1 MNSKLLLITKIG
13 WLSIWRNKR
22 RTLISLFSIIIGTGI
37 PTFFVCIAWGFY
49 AGLIDDVTRL
59 MSGHITYE
67 HVEYRNSPSNDL
79 WVDDIQK
86 INKTLINKDEVL
98 FTKQIVNLQGVAH
111 TAKGSVG
118 ISLMGIEPE
127 KEINISFLPEN
138 IVEGKYL
145 SKGDERWVVVGE
157 KLANNLN
164 IGVGKKFVFTTNNVN
179 GELTEELFRV
189 KGVFKTGSKE
199 IDGHFVQSDI
209 GIARKV
215 AGLGNNDVSQ
225 LGIIVKNP
233 DTHEIL
239 IKSLQKSVS
248 KNNGVFLSWQKIMPD
263 VATTIRMDQTAISSF
278 MIMLV
283 VIVLFTMFS
292 TILMSTLERKKEFAS
307 LLAIGTQQKELKV
320 QIFIETIFFGLIAC
334 PLGSLLGIGVAKW
347 VEGYDMMDLFGG
359 KTEDMDMSVGGFGM
373 DTIITPLFSAPL
385 ILQISI
391 LFFLAVQLLSI
402 LPIYL
407 ISKISITDELRST

>member
-1 MNSKLLLITKIG
+1 MRSNLLLISKIG
-13 WLSIWRNKR
+13 WRSIWSYKR
-22 RTLISLFSIIIGTGI
+22 RTLISLFSIVIGTGI
-37 PTFFVCIAWGFY
+37 PIFFVCIAWGFY
-49 AGLIDDVTRL
+49 AGLIDDVARL

-86 INKTLINKDEVL
+86 IDQTLNNNSEIL
-98 FTKQIVNLQGVAH
+98 TTKQIVNLQGVAH

-118 ISLMGIEPE
+118 ISLMGVEPE
-127 KEINISFLPEN
+127 KEIIISFLPEN
-138 IVEGKYL
+138 IIEGKYL
-145 SKGDERWVVVGE
+145 SKGDERWVVVGQ
-157 KLANNLN
+157 KLAKNLN
-164 IGVGKKFVFTTNNVN
+164 IDIGKKFVFTTNNVD

-215 AGLGNNDVSQ
+215 AGLSNDDVSQ

-233 DTHEIL
+233 DNHENF
-239 IKSLQKSVS
+239 IKDLQKSVA
-248 KNNGVFLSWQKIMPD
+248 KNSGVFLSWQKIMPD
-263 VATTIRMDQTAISSF
+263 VATTIRMDRTAISSF

-292 TILMSTLERKKEFAS
+292 TILMSTLERKREFAS
-307 LLAIGTQQKELKV
+307 LLALGAQQIELKI
-320 QIFIETIFFGLIAC
+320 QIFLETIFFGLIAC
-334 PLGSLLGIGVAKW
+334 PLGALLGISLAKW
-347 VEGYDMMDLFGG
+347 VEGYDMMDVVGG
-359 KTEDMDMSVGGFGM
+359 KTEDMTVGGFGM
-373 DTIITPLFSAPL
+373 DTIITPLFSLPL

-391 LFFLAVQLLSI
+391 FFFFAVQLLSI

-407 ISKISITDELRST
+407 ISRISITDELRSA

>member
-1 MNSKLLLITKIG
+1 MKSNLLLITKIG
-13 WLSIWRNKR
+13 WRSIWRNKR

-37 PTFFVCIAWGFY
+37 PIFFVCIAWGFY
-49 AGLIDDVTRL
+49 AGLIDDVARL

-86 INKTLINKDEVL
+86 INKTLNNNAEVL
-98 FTKQIVNLQGVAH
+98 STKQIVNLQGVAH

-127 KEINISFLPEN
+127 KEITISFLPETV
-138 IVEGKYL
+138 IEGNYL
-145 SKGDERWVVVGE
+145 SKEDGRWVVVGDQ
-157 KLANNLN
+157 LAENLN
-164 IGVGKKFVFTTNNVN
+164 ISVGKKFVFTTSDIK
-179 GELTEELFRV
+179 GELVEELFRV

-209 GIARKV
+209 EIARKI
-215 AGLGNNDVSQ
+215 AGLGSDDVSQ

-233 DTHEIL
+233 DTHENFL
-239 IKSLQKSVS
+239 QDLQKSLA
-248 KNNGVFLSWQKIMPD
+248 KKNGVFLSWQKIMPD
-263 VATTIRMDQTAISSF
+263 VATTIRMDRTAISSF

-283 VIVLFTMFS
+283 VIVLFTMLS
-292 TILMSTLERKKEFAS
+292 TILMSTLERKREFAS
-307 LLAIGTQQKELKV
+307 LLAIGTQQKELKI

-334 PLGSLLGIGVAKW
+334 PLGALLGIGIAKW
-347 VEGYDMMDLFGG
+347 VEGYDMMNVVGG
-359 KTEDMDMSVGGFGM
+359 KAGDMSVGGFGM

-391 LFFLAVQLLSI
+391 FFFLAVQLLSI
-402 LPIYL
+402 FPMYF
-407 ISKISITDELRST
+407 ISRISITDELRSA

>member
-1 MNSKLLLITKIG
+1 MKSNLLLITKIG
-13 WLSIWRNKR
+13 WRSIWRNKR

-37 PTFFVCIAWGFY
+37 PIFFVCIAWGFY
-49 AGLIDDVTRL
+49 AGLIDDVARL

-67 HVEYRNSPSNDL
+67 HVEYRNSPSNDI

-86 INKTLINKDEVL
+86 INKTLNNNAEVL
-98 FTKQIVNLQGVAH
+98 STKQIVNLQGVAH

-127 KEINISFLPEN
+127 KEITISFLPETV
-138 IVEGKYL
+138 IEGNYL
-145 SKGDERWVVVGE
+145 SKEDGRWVVVGDQ
-157 KLANNLN
+157 LAKNLN
-164 IGVGKKFVFTTNNVN
+164 ISVGKKFVFTTNDIK
-179 GELTEELFRV
+179 GELVEELFRV
-189 KGVFKTGSKE
+189 KGIFKTGSKE

-209 GIARKV
+209 EIARKI
-215 AGLGNNDVSQ
+215 AGLGSDDVSQ

-233 DTHEIL
+233 DTHESL
-239 IKSLQKSVS
+239 IKDLQKSLA

-263 VATTIRMDQTAISSF
+263 VATTIRMDRTAISSF

-292 TILMSTLERKKEFAS
+292 TILMSTLERKREFAS
-307 LLAIGTQQKELKV
+307 LLAIGTQQKELKI

-334 PLGSLLGIGVAKW
+334 PLGALLGIGIAKW
-347 VEGYDMMDLFGG
+347 VEGYDMMNVVGG
-359 KTEDMDMSVGGFGM
+359 KAGDMSVGGFGM

-391 LFFLAVQLLSI
+391 FFFLAVQLLSI
-402 LPIYL
+402 LPMYF
-407 ISKISITDELRST
+407 ISRISITDELRSA

>member
-1 MNSKLLLITKIG
+1 MKSNLLLITKIG
-13 WLSIWRNKR
+13 WRSIWRNKR

-37 PTFFVCIAWGFY
+37 PIFFVCIAWGFY
-49 AGLIDDVTRL
+49 AGLIDDVARL

-86 INKTLINKDEVL
+86 INKTLNNNAEVL
-98 FTKQIVNLQGVAH
+98 STKQIVNLQGVAH

-127 KEINISFLPEN
+127 KEITISFLPETV
-138 IVEGKYL
+138 IEGNYL
-145 SKGDERWVVVGE
+145 SKEDGRWVVVGDQ
-157 KLANNLN
+157 LAKNLN
-164 IGVGKKFVFTTNNVN
+164 ISVGKKFVFTTNDIK
-179 GELTEELFRV
+179 GELVEELFRV
-189 KGVFKTGSKE
+189 KGIFKTGSKE

-209 GIARKV
+209 EIARKI
-215 AGLGNNDVSQ
+215 AGLGSDDVSQ

-233 DTHEIL
+233 DTHESL
-239 IKSLQKSVS
+239 IKDLQKSLA

-263 VATTIRMDQTAISSF
+263 VATTIRMDRTAISSF

-292 TILMSTLERKKEFAS
+292 TILMSTLERKREFAS
-307 LLAIGTQQKELKV
+307 LLAIGTQQKELKI

-334 PLGSLLGIGVAKW
+334 PLGALLGIGIAKW
-347 VEGYDMMDLFGG
+347 VEGYDMMNVVGG
-359 KTEDMDMSVGGFGM
+359 KTGDMSVGGFGM

-391 LFFLAVQLLSI
+391 FFFLAVQLLSI
-402 LPIYL
+402 LPMYF
-407 ISKISITDELRST
+407 ISRISITDELRSA

>member
-1 MNSKLLLITKIG
+1 MKSNLLLITKIG
-13 WLSIWRNKR
+13 WRSIWRNKR

-37 PTFFVCIAWGFY
+37 PIFFVCIAWGFY
-49 AGLIDDVTRL
+49 AGLIDDVARL

-86 INKTLINKDEVL
+86 INKTLNNNAEVL
-98 FTKQIVNLQGVAH
+98 STKQIVNLQGVAH

-127 KEINISFLPEN
+127 KEITISFLPETV
-138 IVEGKYL
+138 IEGNYL
-145 SKGDERWVVVGE
+145 SKEDGRWVVVGDQ
-157 KLANNLN
+157 LAKNLN
-164 IGVGKKFVFTTNNVN
+164 ISVGKKFVFTTSDIKGDLV
-179 GELTEELFRV
+179 EELFRV
-189 KGVFKTGSKE
+189 KGIFKTGSKE

-209 GIARKV
+209 EIARKI
-215 AGLGNNDVSQ
+215 AGLGSDDVSQ

-233 DTHEIL
+233 DTHENFL
-239 IKSLQKSVS
+239 QDLQKSLA
-248 KNNGVFLSWQKIMPD
+248 KKNGVFLSWQKIMPD
-263 VATTIRMDQTAISSF
+263 VATTIRMDRTAISSF

-292 TILMSTLERKKEFAS
+292 TILMSTLERKREFAS
-307 LLAIGTQQKELKV
+307 LLAIGTQQKELKI

-334 PLGSLLGIGVAKW
+334 PLGALLGIGFAKW
-347 VEGYDMMDLFGG
+347 VEGYDMMNVVGG
-359 KTEDMDMSVGGFGM
+359 KSEDMSVGGFGM

-391 LFFLAVQLLSI
+391 FFFLALQLLSI

-407 ISKISITDELRST
+407 ISRISITDELRSA

>member
-1 MNSKLLLITKIG
+1 MKSNLLLITKIG
-13 WLSIWRNKR
+13 WRSIWRNKR

-37 PTFFVCIAWGFY
+37 PIFFVCIAWGFY
-49 AGLIDDVTRL
+49 AGLIDDVARL
-59 MSGHITYE
+59 MSGHVTYE

-79 WVDDIQK
+79 WVDNVHK
-86 INKTLINKDEVL
+86 INKTLNNNAEVL
-98 FTKQIVNLQGVAH
+98 STKQIVNLQGVAH

-127 KEINISFLPEN
+127 KEIAISFLPETV
-138 IVEGKYL
+138 IEGNYL
-145 SKGDERWVVVGE
+145 SKGDGRWVVVGYQ
-157 KLANNLN
+157 LAKNLN
-164 IGVGKKFVFTTNNVN
+164 VSVGKKFVFTTNDIK
-179 GELTEELFRV
+179 GELVEELFRV
-189 KGVFKTGSKE
+189 KGIFKTGSKE

-209 GIARKV
+209 EIARKIS
-215 AGLGNNDVSQ
+215 GLGSDDVSQ

-233 DTHEIL
+233 DTHENFL
-239 IKSLQKSVS
+239 QDLQKSLA

-263 VATTIRMDQTAISSF
+263 VATTIRMDRTAISSF

-292 TILMSTLERKKEFAS
+292 TILMSTLERKREFAS
-307 LLAIGTQQKELKV
+307 LLAIGTQQKELKI

-334 PLGSLLGIGVAKW
+334 PLGALLGIGTAKW
-347 VEGYDMMDLFGG
+347 VEGYDMMDVVGG
-359 KTEDMDMSVGGFGM
+359 KAGDMSVGGFGM

-391 LFFLAVQLLSI
+391 FFFLALQLLSI

-407 ISKISITDELRST
+407 ISRISITDELRSA

>member
-1 MNSKLLLITKIG
+1 MKSKLLMIIKIG

-22 RTLISLFSIIIGTGI
+22 RTLISLFSIVIGTGI

-49 AGLIDDVTRL
+49 AGLVDDVARL
-59 MSGHITYE
+59 MSGHVTYE
-67 HVEYRNSPSNDL
+67 HVGYRNSPSNDL

-86 INKTLINKDEVL
+86 INKTLNSNAEVL
-98 FTKQIVNLQGVAH
+98 STKQIVNLQGVAH

-127 KEINISFLPEN
+127 KEITISFLPETL
-138 IVEGKYL
+138 IEGNYL
-145 SKGDERWVVVGE
+145 SKEDGRWVVVGDQ
-157 KLANNLN
+157 LAENLN
-164 IGVGKKFVFTTNNVN
+164 ISVGKKFVFTTSDIK
-179 GELTEELFRV
+179 GELVEELFRV

-209 GIARKV
+209 EIARKI
-215 AGLGNNDVSQ
+215 AGLGSDDVSQ

-233 DTHEIL
+233 DTHESL
-239 IKSLQKSVS
+239 IKDLQKSLA

-263 VATTIRMDQTAISSF
+263 VATTIRMDRTAISSF

-292 TILMSTLERKKEFAS
+292 TILMSTLERKREFAS
-307 LLAIGTQQKELKV
+307 LLAIGTQQKELKI

-334 PLGSLLGIGVAKW
+334 PLGALLGIGIAKW
-347 VEGYDMMDLFGG
+347 VEGYDMMNVVGG
-359 KTEDMDMSVGGFGM
+359 KAGDMSVGGFGM

-391 LFFLAVQLLSI
+391 FFFLAVQLLSI
-402 LPIYL
+402 LPMYF
-407 ISKISITDELRST
+407 ISRISITDELRSA

>member
-1 MNSKLLLITKIG
+1 MKSNLLLITKIG
-13 WLSIWRNKR
+13 WRSIWRNKR

-37 PTFFVCIAWGFY
+37 PIFFVCIAWGFY
-49 AGLIDDVTRL
+49 AGLIDDVSRL

-67 HVEYRNSPSNDL
+67 HVKYRNSPSNDL

-86 INKTLINKDEVL
+86 INETLNSNAEVL
-98 FTKQIVNLQGVAH
+98 STKQIVNLQGVAH

-127 KEINISFLPEN
+127 KEITISFLPETV
-138 IVEGKYL
+138 IEGNYL
-145 SKGDERWVVVGE
+145 SKEDGRWVVVGDQ
-157 KLANNLN
+157 LAENLN
-164 IGVGKKFVFTTNNVN
+164 ISVGKKFVFTTSNIK
-179 GELTEELFRV
+179 GELVEELFRV

-209 GIARKV
+209 EIARKI
-215 AGLGNNDVSQ
+215 AGLGSDDVSQ

-233 DTHEIL
+233 DIHESL
-239 IKSLQKSVS
+239 IKNLQKSLA

-263 VATTIRMDQTAISSF
+263 VATTIRMDRTAISSF

-292 TILMSTLERKKEFAS
+292 TILMSTLERKREFAS
-307 LLAIGTQQKELKV
+307 LLAIGTQQKELKI

-334 PLGSLLGIGVAKW
+334 PLGALLGIGIAKW
-347 VEGYDMMDLFGG
+347 VEGYDMMNVVGG
-359 KTEDMDMSVGGFGM
+359 KTGDMSVGGFGM

-391 LFFLAVQLLSI
+391 FFFLAVQLLSI
-402 LPIYL
+402 LPMYF
-407 ISKISITDELRST
+407 ISRISITDELRSA

>member
-1 MNSKLLLITKIG
+1 MKSNLLLITKIG
-13 WLSIWRNKR
+13 WRSIWRNKR

-37 PTFFVCIAWGFY
+37 PIFFVCIAWGFY
-49 AGLIDDVTRL
+49 AGLIDDVARL

-79 WVDDIQK
+79 WVDDIHK
-86 INKTLINKDEVL
+86 INKTLNNNAEVL
-98 FTKQIVNLQGVAH
+98 STKQIVNLQGVAH

-127 KEINISFLPEN
+127 KEIAISFLPETV
-138 IVEGKYL
+138 IEGNYL
-145 SKGDERWVVVGE
+145 SKGDGRWVVVGYQ
-157 KLANNLN
+157 LAKNLN
-164 IGVGKKFVFTTNNVN
+164 VSVGKKFVFTTNDIK
-179 GELTEELFRV
+179 GELVEELFRV
-189 KGVFKTGSKE
+189 KGIFKTGSKE

-209 GIARKV
+209 EIARKIS
-215 AGLGNNDVSQ
+215 GLGSDDVSQ

-233 DTHEIL
+233 DTHENFL
-239 IKSLQKSVS
+239 QDLQKSLA

-263 VATTIRMDQTAISSF
+263 VATTIRMDRTAISSF

-292 TILMSTLERKKEFAS
+292 TILMSTLERKREFAS
-307 LLAIGTQQKELKV
+307 LLAIGTQQKELKI

-334 PLGSLLGIGVAKW
+334 PLGALLGIGTAKW
-347 VEGYDMMDLFGG
+347 VEGYDMMDVVGG
-359 KTEDMDMSVGGFGM
+359 KAGDMSVGGFGM

-391 LFFLAVQLLSI
+391 FFFLAVQLLSI

-407 ISKISITDELRST
+407 ISRISITDELRSA

>member
-1 MNSKLLLITKIG
+1 MKSNLLLITKIG
-13 WLSIWRNKR
+13 WRSIWRNKR

-37 PTFFVCIAWGFY
+37 PIFFVCIAWGFY
-49 AGLIDDVTRL
+49 AGLIDDVARL

-86 INKTLINKDEVL
+86 INETLNSNAEVL
-98 FTKQIVNLQGVAH
+98 STKQIVNLQGVAH

-127 KEINISFLPEN
+127 KEITISFLPETV
-138 IVEGKYL
+138 IEGNYL
-145 SKGDERWVVVGE
+145 SKGDGRWVVVGYQ
-157 KLANNLN
+157 LAENLN
-164 IGVGKKFVFTTNNVN
+164 VSVGKKFVFTTNDIK
-179 GELTEELFRV
+179 GELVEELFRV
-189 KGVFKTGSKE
+189 KGIFKTGSKE

-209 GIARKV
+209 EIARKI
-215 AGLGNNDVSQ
+215 AGLGSDDVSQ

-233 DTHEIL
+233 DTHESL
-239 IKSLQKSVS
+239 IKDLQKSLA

-263 VATTIRMDQTAISSF
+263 VATTIRMDRTAISSF

-292 TILMSTLERKKEFAS
+292 TILMSTLERKREFAS
-307 LLAIGTQQKELKV
+307 LLAIGTQQKELKI

-334 PLGSLLGIGVAKW
+334 PLGSLLGIGFAKW
-347 VEGYDMMDLFGG
+347 VEGYDMMNVVGG
-359 KTEDMDMSVGGFGM
+359 KSEDMSVGGFGM

-391 LFFLAVQLLSI
+391 FFFLAVQLLSI

-407 ISKISITDELRST
+407 ISRISITDELRSA

>member
-1 MNSKLLLITKIG
+1 MKSNLLLITKIG
-13 WLSIWRNKR
+13 WRSIWRNKR

-37 PTFFVCIAWGFY
+37 PIFFVCIAWGFY
-49 AGLIDDVTRL
+49 AGLIDDVARL

-86 INKTLINKDEVL
+86 INKTLNNNAEVL
-98 FTKQIVNLQGVAH
+98 STKQIVNLQGVAH

-127 KEINISFLPEN
+127 KEITISFLPETV
-138 IVEGKYL
+138 IEGNYL
-145 SKGDERWVVVGE
+145 SKEDGRWVVVGDQ
-157 KLANNLN
+157 LAENLN
-164 IGVGKKFVFTTNNVN
+164 ISVGKKFVFTTSDIK
-179 GELTEELFRV
+179 GELVEELFRV

-209 GIARKV
+209 EIARKI
-215 AGLGNNDVSQ
+215 AGLGSDDVSQ

-233 DTHEIL
+233 DTHESL
-239 IKSLQKSVS
+239 IKDLQKSLA

-263 VATTIRMDQTAISSF
+263 VATTIRMDRTAISSF

-292 TILMSTLERKKEFAS
+292 TILMSTLERKREFAS
-307 LLAIGTQQKELKV
+307 LLAIGTQQKELKI

-334 PLGSLLGIGVAKW
+334 PLGSLLGIGFAKW
-347 VEGYDMMDLFGG
+347 VEGYDMMNVVGG
-359 KTEDMDMSVGGFGM
+359 KSEDMSVGGFGM

-391 LFFLAVQLLSI
+391 FFFLAVQLLSI
-402 LPIYL
+402 LPMYF
-407 ISKISITDELRST
+407 ISRISITDELRSA

>member
-1 MNSKLLLITKIG
+1 MKSNLLLITKIG
-13 WLSIWRNKR
+13 WRSIWRNKR

-37 PTFFVCIAWGFY
+37 PIFFVCIAWGFY
-49 AGLIDDVTRL
+49 AGLIDDVARL

-79 WVDDIQK
+79 WVDDIHK
-86 INKTLINKDEVL
+86 INKTLNNNAEVL
-98 FTKQIVNLQGVAH
+98 STKQIVNLQGVAH

-127 KEINISFLPEN
+127 KEIAISFLPETV
-138 IVEGKYL
+138 IEGNYL
-145 SKGDERWVVVGE
+145 SKGDGRWVVVGYQ
-157 KLANNLN
+157 LAKNLN
-164 IGVGKKFVFTTNNVN
+164 VSVGKKFVFTTNDIK
-179 GELTEELFRV
+179 GELVEELFRV
-189 KGVFKTGSKE
+189 KGIFKTGSKE

-209 GIARKV
+209 EIARKI
-215 AGLGNNDVSQ
+215 AGLGSDDVSQ

-233 DTHEIL
+233 DTHENFL
-239 IKSLQKSVS
+239 QDLQKSLA

-263 VATTIRMDQTAISSF
+263 VATTIRMDRTAISSF

-292 TILMSTLERKKEFAS
+292 TILMSTLERKREFAS
-307 LLAIGTQQKELKV
+307 LLAIGTQQKELKI

-334 PLGSLLGIGVAKW
+334 PLGALLGIGIAKW
-347 VEGYDMMDLFGG
+347 VEGYDMMNVVGG
-359 KTEDMDMSVGGFGM
+359 KAGDMSVGGFGM

-391 LFFLAVQLLSI
+391 FFFLAVQLLSI
-402 LPIYL
+402 LPMYF
-407 ISKISITDELRST
+407 ISRISITDELRSV

>member
-1 MNSKLLLITKIG
+1 MKSNLLLITKIG
-13 WLSIWRNKR
+13 WRSIWRNKR

-37 PTFFVCIAWGFY
+37 PIFFVCIAWGFY
-49 AGLIDDVTRL
+49 AGLIDDVARL

-79 WVDDIQK
+79 WVNDIQK
-86 INKTLINKDEVL
+86 INKTLNNNAEVL
-98 FTKQIVNLQGVAH
+98 STKQIVNLQGVAH

-127 KEINISFLPEN
+127 KEITISFLPETV
-138 IVEGKYL
+138 IEGNYL
-145 SKGDERWVVVGE
+145 SKEDGRWVVVGDQ
-157 KLANNLN
+157 LAENLN
-164 IGVGKKFVFTTNNVN
+164 ISVGKKFVFTTSDIKGDLV
-179 GELTEELFRV
+179 EELFRV
-189 KGVFKTGSKE
+189 KGIFKTGSKE

-209 GIARKV
+209 EIARKI
-215 AGLGNNDVSQ
+215 AGLGSDDVSQ

-233 DTHEIL
+233 DTHENFL
-239 IKSLQKSVS
+239 QDLQKSLA
-248 KNNGVFLSWQKIMPD
+248 KKNGVFLSWQKIMPD
-263 VATTIRMDQTAISSF
+263 VATTIRMDRTAISSF

-292 TILMSTLERKKEFAS
+292 TILMSTLERKREFAS
-307 LLAIGTQQKELKV
+307 LLAIGTQQKELKI

-334 PLGSLLGIGVAKW
+334 PLGALLGIGFAKW
-347 VEGYDMMDLFGG
+347 VEGYDMMNVVGG
-359 KTEDMDMSVGGFGM
+359 KSEDMSVGGFGM

-391 LFFLAVQLLSI
+391 FFFLALQLLSI

-407 ISKISITDELRST
+407 ISRISITDELRSA

>member
-1 MNSKLLLITKIG
+1 MKSNLLLITKIG
-13 WLSIWRNKR
+13 WRSIWRNKR

-37 PTFFVCIAWGFY
+37 PIFFVCIAWGFY
-49 AGLIDDVTRL
+49 AGLIDDVARL

-86 INKTLINKDEVL
+86 INKTLNNNAEVL
-98 FTKQIVNLQGVAH
+98 STKQIVNLQGVAH

-127 KEINISFLPEN
+127 KEITISFLPETV
-138 IVEGKYL
+138 IEGNYL
-145 SKGDERWVVVGE
+145 SKEDGRWVVVGDQ
-157 KLANNLN
+157 LAENLN
-164 IGVGKKFVFTTNNVN
+164 ISVGKKFVFTTSDIK
-179 GELTEELFRV
+179 GELVEELFRV
-189 KGVFKTGSKE
+189 KGIFKTGSKE

-209 GIARKV
+209 EIARKI
-215 AGLGNNDVSQ
+215 AGLGSDDVSQ

-233 DTHEIL
+233 DTHENFL
-239 IKSLQKSVS
+239 QDLQKSLA
-248 KNNGVFLSWQKIMPD
+248 KKNGVFLSWQKIMPD
-263 VATTIRMDQTAISSF
+263 VATTIRMDRTAISSF

-292 TILMSTLERKKEFAS
+292 TILMSTLERKREFAS
-307 LLAIGTQQKELKV
+307 LLAIGTQQKELKI

-334 PLGSLLGIGVAKW
+334 PLGALLGIGFAKW
-347 VEGYDMMDLFGG
+347 VEGYDMMNVVGG
-359 KTEDMDMSVGGFGM
+359 KSEDMSVGGFGM

-391 LFFLAVQLLSI
+391 FFFLALQLLSI

-407 ISKISITDELRST
+407 ISRISITDELRSA

>member
-1 MNSKLLLITKIG
+1 
-13 WLSIWRNKR
+13 
-22 RTLISLFSIIIGTGI
+22 
-37 PTFFVCIAWGFY
+37 
-49 AGLIDDVTRL
+49 

-67 HVEYRNSPSNDL
+67 HVKYRNSPSNDL

-86 INKTLINKDEVL
+86 INETLNSNAEVL
-98 FTKQIVNLQGVAH
+98 STKQIVNLQGVAH

-127 KEINISFLPEN
+127 KEITISFLPETL
-138 IVEGKYL
+138 IEGNYL
-145 SKGDERWVVVGE
+145 SKEDGRWVVVGDQ
-157 KLANNLN
+157 LAENLN
-164 IGVGKKFVFTTNNVN
+164 ISVGKKFVFTTSDIK
-179 GELTEELFRV
+179 GELVEELFRV

-209 GIARKV
+209 EIARKI
-215 AGLGNNDVSQ
+215 AGLGSDDVSQ

-233 DTHEIL
+233 DTHESL
-239 IKSLQKSVS
+239 IKDLQKSLA

-263 VATTIRMDQTAISSF
+263 VATTIRMDRTAISSF

-292 TILMSTLERKKEFAS
+292 TILMSTLERKREFAS
-307 LLAIGTQQKELKV
+307 LLAIGTQQKELKI

-334 PLGSLLGIGVAKW
+334 PLGALLGIGIAKW
-347 VEGYDMMDLFGG
+347 VEGYDMMNVVGG
-359 KTEDMDMSVGGFGM
+359 KAEDMSVGGFGM

-391 LFFLAVQLLSI
+391 FFFLAVQLLSI
-402 LPIYL
+402 LPMYF
-407 ISKISITDELRST
+407 ISRISITDELRSA

>member
-1 MNSKLLLITKIG
+1 MKSNLLLITKIG
-13 WLSIWRNKR
+13 WRSIWRNKR

-37 PTFFVCIAWGFY
+37 PIFFVCIAWGFY
-49 AGLIDDVTRL
+49 AGLIDDVARL

-86 INKTLINKDEVL
+86 INKTLNNNAEVL
-98 FTKQIVNLQGVAH
+98 STKQIVNLQGVAH

-127 KEINISFLPEN
+127 KEITISFLPETV
-138 IVEGKYL
+138 IEGNYL
-145 SKGDERWVVVGE
+145 SKEDGRWVVVGDQ
-157 KLANNLN
+157 LAENLN
-164 IGVGKKFVFTTNNVN
+164 ISVGKKFVFTTNDIK
-179 GELTEELFRV
+179 GELVEELFRV
-189 KGVFKTGSKE
+189 KGIFKTGSKE

-209 GIARKV
+209 EIARKI
-215 AGLGNNDVSQ
+215 AGLGSDDVSQ

-233 DTHEIL
+233 DTHESL
-239 IKSLQKSVS
+239 IKDLQKSLA

-263 VATTIRMDQTAISSF
+263 VATTIRMDRTAISSF

-292 TILMSTLERKKEFAS
+292 TILMSTLERKREFAS
-307 LLAIGTQQKELKV
+307 LLAIGTQQKELKI

-334 PLGSLLGIGVAKW
+334 PLGTLLGIGIAKW
-347 VEGYDMMDLFGG
+347 VEGYDMMNVVGG
-359 KTEDMDMSVGGFGM
+359 KAGDMSVGGFGM
-373 DTIITPLFSAPL
+373 DTIITPLFSVPL

-391 LFFLAVQLLSI
+391 FFFLAVQLLSI
-402 LPIYL
+402 LPMYF
-407 ISKISITDELRST
+407 ISRISITDELRSA

>member
-1 MNSKLLLITKIG
+1 MKSNLLLITKIG
-13 WLSIWRNKR
+13 WRSIWRNKR

-37 PTFFVCIAWGFY
+37 PIFFVCIAWGFY
-49 AGLIDDVTRL
+49 AGLIDDVARL

-86 INKTLINKDEVL
+86 INKTLNNNAEVL
-98 FTKQIVNLQGVAH
+98 STKQIVNLQGVAH

-127 KEINISFLPEN
+127 KEITISFLPETV
-138 IVEGKYL
+138 IEGNYL
-145 SKGDERWVVVGE
+145 SKEDGRWVVVGDQ
-157 KLANNLN
+157 LAENLN
-164 IGVGKKFVFTTNNVN
+164 ISVGKKFVFTTNDIK
-179 GELTEELFRV
+179 GELVEELFRV
-189 KGVFKTGSKE
+189 KGIFKTGSKE

-209 GIARKV
+209 EIARKI
-215 AGLGNNDVSQ
+215 AGLGSDDVSQ

-233 DTHEIL
+233 DTHESL
-239 IKSLQKSVS
+239 IKDLQKSLA

-263 VATTIRMDQTAISSF
+263 VATTIRMDRTAISSF

-292 TILMSTLERKKEFAS
+292 TILMSTLERKREFAS
-307 LLAIGTQQKELKV
+307 LLAIGTQQKELKI

-334 PLGSLLGIGVAKW
+334 PLGSLLGIGFAKW
-347 VEGYDMMDLFGG
+347 VEGYDMMNVVGG
-359 KTEDMDMSVGGFGM
+359 KSEDMSVGGFGM

-391 LFFLAVQLLSI
+391 FFFLAVQLLSI

-407 ISKISITDELRST
+407 ISRISITDELRSA

>member
-1 MNSKLLLITKIG
+1 MKSNLLLITKIG
-13 WLSIWRNKR
+13 WRSIWRNKR

-37 PTFFVCIAWGFY
+37 PIFFVCIAWGFY
-49 AGLIDDVTRL
+49 AGLIDDVARL

-79 WVDDIQK
+79 WVDDIHK
-86 INKTLINKDEVL
+86 INKTLNNNAEVL
-98 FTKQIVNLQGVAH
+98 STKQIVNLQGVAH

-127 KEINISFLPEN
+127 KEIAISFLPETV
-138 IVEGKYL
+138 IEGNYL
-145 SKGDERWVVVGE
+145 SKGDGRWVVVGYQ
-157 KLANNLN
+157 LAKNLN
-164 IGVGKKFVFTTNNVN
+164 VSVGKKFVFTTNDIK
-179 GELTEELFRV
+179 GELVEELFRV
-189 KGVFKTGSKE
+189 KGIFKTGSKE

-209 GIARKV
+209 EIARKIS
-215 AGLGNNDVSQ
+215 GLGSDDVSQ

-233 DTHEIL
+233 DTHESL
-239 IKSLQKSVS
+239 IKDLQKSLA

-263 VATTIRMDQTAISSF
+263 VATTIRMDRTAISSF

-292 TILMSTLERKKEFAS
+292 TILMSTLERKREFAS
-307 LLAIGTQQKELKV
+307 LLAIGTQQKELKI

-334 PLGSLLGIGVAKW
+334 PLGALLGIGIAKW
-347 VEGYDMMDLFGG
+347 VEGYDMMNVVGG
-359 KTEDMDMSVGGFGM
+359 KAGDMSVGGFGM

-391 LFFLAVQLLSI
+391 FFFLAVQLLSI
-402 LPIYL
+402 LPMYF
-407 ISKISITDELRST
+407 ISRISITDELRSV

>member
-1 MNSKLLLITKIG
+1 MKSNLLLITKIG
-13 WLSIWRNKR
+13 WRSIWRNKR

-37 PTFFVCIAWGFY
+37 PIFFVCIAWGFY
-49 AGLIDDVTRL
+49 AGLIDDVARL

-86 INKTLINKDEVL
+86 INKTLNNNAEVL
-98 FTKQIVNLQGVAH
+98 STKQIVNLQGVAH

-127 KEINISFLPEN
+127 KEITISFLPETV
-138 IVEGKYL
+138 IEGNYL
-145 SKGDERWVVVGE
+145 SKEDGRWVVVGDQ
-157 KLANNLN
+157 LAENLN
-164 IGVGKKFVFTTNNVN
+164 ISVGKKFVFTTSDIK
-179 GELTEELFRV
+179 GELVEELFRV

-209 GIARKV
+209 EIARKI
-215 AGLGNNDVSQ
+215 AGLGSDDVSQ

-233 DTHEIL
+233 DTHESL
-239 IKSLQKSVS
+239 IKDLQKSLA

-263 VATTIRMDQTAISSF
+263 VATTIRMDRTAISSF

-292 TILMSTLERKKEFAS
+292 TILMSTLERKREFAS
-307 LLAIGTQQKELKV
+307 LLAIGTQQKELKI

-334 PLGSLLGIGVAKW
+334 PLGALLGIGIAKW
-347 VEGYDMMDLFGG
+347 VEGYDMMNVVGG
-359 KTEDMDMSVGGFGM
+359 KAGDMSVGGFGM
-373 DTIITPLFSAPL
+373 DTIITPLFSVPL

-391 LFFLAVQLLSI
+391 FFFLAVQLLSI
-402 LPIYL
+402 LPMYF
-407 ISKISITDELRST
+407 ISRISITDELRSA

>member
-1 MNSKLLLITKIG
+1 MKSNLLLITKIG
-13 WLSIWRNKR
+13 WRSIWRNKR

-37 PTFFVCIAWGFY
+37 PIFFVCIAWGFY
-49 AGLIDDVTRL
+49 AGLIDDVARL

-79 WVDDIQK
+79 WVGDIQK
-86 INKTLINKDEVL
+86 INKTLNNNAEVL
-98 FTKQIVNLQGVAH
+98 STKQIVNLQGVAH

-127 KEINISFLPEN
+127 KEITISFLPETV
-138 IVEGKYL
+138 IEGNYL
-145 SKGDERWVVVGE
+145 SKEDGRWVVVGDQ
-157 KLANNLN
+157 LAENLN
-164 IGVGKKFVFTTNNVN
+164 ISVGKKFVFTTSDIK
-179 GELTEELFRV
+179 GELVEELFRV
-189 KGVFKTGSKE
+189 KGIFKTGSKE

-209 GIARKV
+209 EIARKI
-215 AGLGNNDVSQ
+215 AGLGSDDVSQ

-233 DTHEIL
+233 DTHESL
-239 IKSLQKSVS
+239 IKDLQKSLA

-263 VATTIRMDQTAISSF
+263 VATTIRMDRTAISSF

-292 TILMSTLERKKEFAS
+292 TILMSTLERKREFAS
-307 LLAIGTQQKELKV
+307 LLAIGTQQKELKI

-334 PLGSLLGIGVAKW
+334 PLGSLLGIGFAKW
-347 VEGYDMMDLFGG
+347 VEGYDMMNVVGG
-359 KTEDMDMSVGGFGM
+359 KSEDMSVGGFGM

-391 LFFLAVQLLSI
+391 FFFLAVQLLSI

-407 ISKISITDELRST
+407 ISRISITDELRSA

>member
-1 MNSKLLLITKIG
+1 MKSNLLLITKIG
-13 WLSIWRNKR
+13 WRSIWRNKR

-37 PTFFVCIAWGFY
+37 PIFFVCIAWGFY
-49 AGLIDDVTRL
+49 AGLIDDVARL

-79 WVDDIQK
+79 WVDDIHK
-86 INKTLINKDEVL
+86 INKTLNNNAEVL
-98 FTKQIVNLQGVAH
+98 STKQIVNLQGVAH

-127 KEINISFLPEN
+127 KEIAISFLPETV
-138 IVEGKYL
+138 IEGNYL
-145 SKGDERWVVVGE
+145 SKGDGRWVVVGYQ
-157 KLANNLN
+157 LAKNLN
-164 IGVGKKFVFTTNNVN
+164 VSVGKKFVFTTNDIK
-179 GELTEELFRV
+179 GELVEELFRV
-189 KGVFKTGSKE
+189 KGIFKTGSKE

-209 GIARKV
+209 EIARKIS
-215 AGLGNNDVSQ
+215 GLGSDDVSQ

-233 DTHEIL
+233 DTHENFL
-239 IKSLQKSVS
+239 QDLQKSLA

-263 VATTIRMDQTAISSF
+263 VATTIRMDRTAISSF

-292 TILMSTLERKKEFAS
+292 TILMSTLERKREFAS
-307 LLAIGTQQKELKV
+307 LLAIGTQQKELKI

-334 PLGSLLGIGVAKW
+334 PLGALLGIGIAKW
-347 VEGYDMMDLFGG
+347 VEGYDMMNVVGG
-359 KTEDMDMSVGGFGM
+359 KAGDMSVGGFGM

-391 LFFLAVQLLSI
+391 FFFLAVQLLSI
-402 LPIYL
+402 LPMYF
-407 ISKISITDELRST
+407 ISRISITDELRSV

>member
-1 MNSKLLLITKIG
+1 MKSNLLLITKIG
-13 WLSIWRNKR
+13 WRSIWRNKR

-37 PTFFVCIAWGFY
+37 PIFFVCIAWGFY

-79 WVDDIQK
+79 WVDDIHK
-86 INKTLINKDEVL
+86 INKTLNNNAEVL
-98 FTKQIVNLQGVAH
+98 STKQIVNLQGVAH

-127 KEINISFLPEN
+127 KEIAISFLPETV
-138 IVEGKYL
+138 IEGNYL
-145 SKGDERWVVVGE
+145 SKGDGRWVVVGYQ
-157 KLANNLN
+157 LAKNLN
-164 IGVGKKFVFTTNNVN
+164 VSVGKKFVFTTNDIK
-179 GELTEELFRV
+179 GELVEELFRV
-189 KGVFKTGSKE
+189 KGIFKTGSKE

-209 GIARKV
+209 EIARKIS
-215 AGLGNNDVSQ
+215 GLGSDDVSQ

-233 DTHEIL
+233 DTHENFL
-239 IKSLQKSVS
+239 QDLQKSLA

-263 VATTIRMDQTAISSF
+263 VATTIRMDRTAISSF

-292 TILMSTLERKKEFAS
+292 TILMSTLERKREFAS
-307 LLAIGTQQKELKV
+307 LLAIGTQQKELKI

-334 PLGSLLGIGVAKW
+334 PLGALLGIGIAKW
-347 VEGYDMMDLFGG
+347 VEGYDMMNVVGG
-359 KTEDMDMSVGGFGM
+359 KAGDMSVGGFGM

-391 LFFLAVQLLSI
+391 FFFLAVQLLSI
-402 LPIYL
+402 LPMYF
-407 ISKISITDELRST
+407 ISRISITDELRSV